1 MTEKVATLLKDLP
14 VFGKSR
20 GDSDKVSPSMAAPEQ
35 WDLIIRPKTAWFD
48 LHLSDLWRYRDLTLL
63 FVWRDF
69 VAQYKQ
75 TILGPLWHVIQPLF
89 TTALFTLVFGRVA
102 KLSTDALPPILF
114 YMAGVTCWNY
124 FAECLNRTS
133 ATFIQ
138 NAAIFGKVYFPRLS
152 VPVSVVL
159 SNIIR
164 FGIQFALFLFF
175 VGFYYSQ
182 GVAVHPNIY
191 TLLTPLLILI
201 MAALGLGL
209 GIIVS
214 ALTTKYRD
222 LQVLVT
228 FGVQLLMFVTPVI
241 YPVSMV
247 SQQYRWLILAN
258 PMSALVETFRYAFL
272 GAGTVALWHLIYSAG
287 VTLVILCIGVVLFNH
302 VERTFMD
309 TV

>member
-63 FVWRDF
+63 FVWRDL
-69 VAQYKQ
+69 VTQYKQ
-75 TILGPLWHVIQPLF
+75 TILGPLWHLIQPLL
-89 TTALFTLVFGRVA
+89 TTALFTLVFSRVA
-102 KLSTDALPPILF
+102 KLSTDGLPPVLF

-124 FAECLNRTS
+124 FAECLNRTAS
-133 ATFIQ
+133 TFIQ
-138 NAAIFGKVYFPRLS
+138 NASIFGKVYFPRLS

-164 FGIQFALFLFF
+164 FGIQLALFLVF

-182 GVAVHPNIY
+182 GASIRPNIY
-191 TLLTPLLILI
+191 VLLMPILVLM

-214 ALTTKYRD
+214 SLTTRYRD

-228 FGVQLLMFVTPVI
+228 FGIQLLMFVTPVI
-241 YPVSMV
+241 YPASLV

-258 PMSALVETFRYAFL
+258 PMTALVETFRYAFL
-272 GAGTVALWHLIYSAG
+272 GAGTIHPWHLVYSAG
-287 VTLVILCIGVVLFNH
+287 VTFVILCIGVVLFNH

>member
-1 MTEKVATLLKDLP
+1 MTEKVVTLLKDLP

-20 GDSDKVSPSMAAPEQ
+20 GDSDKVSPSIAAPEQ

-75 TILGPLWHVIQPLF
+75 TILGPLWHLIQPLF

-102 KLSTDALPPILF
+102 RLSTDALPPILF

-159 SNIIR
+159 SNIIK
-164 FGIQFALFLFF
+164 FIIQFALFLVF
-175 VGFYYSQ
+175 VGYYYSQ
-182 GVAVHPNIY
+182 GAAIRPNIY
-191 TLLTPLLILI
+191 MLLMPLLLLI

-222 LQVLVT
+222 LQVLVA

-258 PMSALVETFRYAFL
+258 PMSAVVETFRYAFL
-272 GAGTVALWHLIYSAG
+272 GAGTVDLCQLMYSAG
-287 VTLVILCIGVVLFNH
+287 VTLVILCIGVLLFNR